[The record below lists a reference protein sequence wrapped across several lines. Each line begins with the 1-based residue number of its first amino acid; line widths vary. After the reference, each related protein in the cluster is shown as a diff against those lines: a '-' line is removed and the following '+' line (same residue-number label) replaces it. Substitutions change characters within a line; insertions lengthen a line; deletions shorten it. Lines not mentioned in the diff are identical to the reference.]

1 MPARRV
7 PVWREVEARE
17 ERTLTN
23 RPRDRGRHARTRLPL
38 RAHRYRPV
46 YDVDGP
52 RVRLGLLWFAVE
64 LAAIASGRLGVGVLL
79 AATAGVAA
87 LQTARAW
94 RVRGARPHRAAA
106 GACAAAI
113 GISGVVSPP
122 VAGAAILVTVA
133 VALFLSSARAA
144 RDPRANPV
152 VDASF
157 TVRCA
162 LFAGFAAAS
171 VSLAAHLEFG
181 AAVGL
186 LFVVG
191 AYETGD
197 YLVGSGAASPFEGPV
212 AGATAIVVVTFALTA
227 LGIKPFELP
236 GSFGY
241 AALAAL
247 LCPAGQLT
255 ASAVLPSA
263 DAAASAL
270 RRLDSLLLLAPVWA
284 LVVSL
289 ST

>member
-106 GACAAAI
+106 GACA
-113 GISGVVSPP
+113 
-122 VAGAAILVTVA
+122 VA

-255 ASAVLPSA
+255 AS
-263 DAAASAL
+263 
-270 RRLDSLLLLAPVWA
+270 
-284 LVVSL
+284 
-289 ST
+289 